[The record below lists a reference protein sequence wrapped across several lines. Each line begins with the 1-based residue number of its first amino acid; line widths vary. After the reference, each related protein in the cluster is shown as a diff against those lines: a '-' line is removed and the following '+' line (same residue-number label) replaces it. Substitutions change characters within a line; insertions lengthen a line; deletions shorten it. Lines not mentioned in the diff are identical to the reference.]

1 MSGSVGF
8 VGAFRLTFRVIV
20 RQLLTR
26 GRAVA
31 LTLLGVLLALLALA
45 VGTSDNVDEPIEDGV
60 RLLDLAGFTLVVP
73 IVALVFAAASLGD
86 LREDRTLVY
95 LWLRPM
101 GRAPVVVGAWIA
113 SIAVSLP
120 FTLPAMVVSGV
131 LLDAG
136 SDLVVAAAVATMV
149 GVVAYS
155 ALFLLLGLLVRNA
168 VIWGVGYVLM
178 WEGFI
183 AQFGTATA
191 RVAIRGYTRS
201 ILASITDVD
210 LDLGELS
217 LVGGLVGAGVIACVA
232 VGVAVLRLS
241 SMEID

>member
-8 VGAFRLTFRVIV
+8 VTALRLTLRVVV

-26 GRAVA
+26 GRAGA
-31 LTLLGVLLALLALA
+31 LVLLGAFLALLSFA
-45 VGTSDNVDEPIEDGV
+45 VGRSDTVEDPLKESV
-60 RLLDLAGFTLVVP
+60 ELLDLAGFTLVVP

-86 LREDRTLVY
+86 LRDDRTLVY

-101 GRAPVVVGAWIA
+101 GRVPVVIGAWLG
-113 SIAVSLP
+113 SILVSLP
-120 FTLPAMVVSGV
+120 FTLPALVLSGV
-131 LLDAG
+131 VLDVG
-136 SDLVVAAAVATMV
+136 SDVIVAAAVATTV
-149 GVVAYS
+149 GVVAYT
-155 ALFLLLGLLVRNA
+155 ALFVLLGLLVRNA

-178 WEGFI
+178 WEGLI

-191 RVAIRGYTRS
+191 RAAIRGYTRS

-217 LVGGLVGAGVIACVA
+217 LTSGIAGALIITVLALGLA
-232 VGVAVLRLS
+232 VVRLS

>member
-1 MSGSVGF
+1 MSGSVSF
-8 VGAFRLTFRVIV
+8 IAALRLTLRVVV

-26 GRAVA
+26 GRALA
-31 LTLLGVLLALLALA
+31 LVLLGGFLVLMSFAF
-45 VGTSDNVDEPIEDGV
+45 GRSDNVDNPVEDGV
-60 RLLDLAGFTLVVP
+60 RLIDLAGFTLVVP

-101 GRAPVVVGAWIA
+101 GRAPVVIGAWLA
-113 SIAVSLP
+113 SIAVSLL
-120 FTLPAMVVSGV
+120 FTLPTLVLSGV

-136 SDLVVAAAVATMV
+136 SDVVVGAATATAV

-155 ALFLLLGLLVRNA
+155 ALFLLLGLLVRNG

-178 WEGFI
+178 WEGLI

-191 RVAIRGYTRS
+191 RVAVRGYTRS
-201 ILASITDVD
+201 ILASITDVE

-217 LVGGLVGAGVIACVA
+217 LAGGLIGAAVITVVA
-232 VGVAVLRLS
+232 LGLAVVRLQ

>member
-1 MSGSVGF
+1 MSGAVGF
-8 VGAFRLTFRVIV
+8 VAAMRLTLRVVV

-26 GRAVA
+26 GRALA
-31 LTLLGVLLALLALA
+31 LVLLGGFLVLLSFAF
-45 VGTSDNVDEPIEDGV
+45 GRSDNVDEPIEDGE
-60 RLLDLAGFTLVVP
+60 RLIHLAGFTLVVP

-101 GRAPVVVGAWIA
+101 GRAPVVIGAWLA
-113 SIAVSLP
+113 SIGVSLL
-120 FTLPAMVVSGV
+120 FTLPTLVLSGV

-136 SDLVVAAAVATMV
+136 SDVVIGAATATGV
-149 GVVAYS
+149 GVIAYS
-155 ALFLLLGLLVRNA
+155 ALFLLLGLLVKNS

-178 WEGFI
+178 WEGLI

-191 RVAIRGYTRS
+191 RVAVRGYTRS
-201 ILASITDVD
+201 ILASITDVE

-217 LVGGLVGAGVIACVA
+217 LAGGLIGATVITVVA
-232 VGVAVLRLS
+232 LGLAVVRLQ

>member
-1 MSGSVGF
+1 MSGAVGF
-8 VGAFRLTFRVIV
+8 VAAMRLTLRVVV

-26 GRAVA
+26 GRALA
-31 LTLLGVLLALLALA
+31 LVLLGGFLVLLSFAF
-45 VGTSDNVDEPIEDGV
+45 GRSDNVDEPIEDGV
-60 RLLDLAGFTLVVP
+60 RLIDLAGFTLVVP

-101 GRAPVVVGAWIA
+101 GRAPVVIGAWLA
-113 SIAVSLP
+113 SIGVSLL
-120 FTLPAMVVSGV
+120 FTLPTLVLSGV

-136 SDLVVAAAVATMV
+136 SDVVIGAATATGV
-149 GVVAYS
+149 GVIAYS
-155 ALFLLLGLLVRNA
+155 ALFLLLGLLVKNS

-178 WEGFI
+178 WEGLI

-191 RVAIRGYTRS
+191 RVAVRGYTRS
-201 ILASITDVD
+201 ILASITDVE

-217 LVGGLVGAGVIACVA
+217 LAGGLIGATVITVVA
-232 VGVAVLRLS
+232 LGLAVVRLQ

>member
-8 VGAFRLTFRVIV
+8 VKAVRLTLRVVV

-26 GRAVA
+26 GRALA
-31 LTLLGVLLALLALA
+31 LILLGAFLALLSFA
-45 VGTSDNVDEPIEDGV
+45 VGTSDNVEDPLEEGV
-60 RLLDLAGFTLVVP
+60 ALLDLAGFTLVVP

-86 LREDRTLVY
+86 LRDDRTLVY

-101 GRAPVVVGAWIA
+101 GRAPVIIGAWLG
-113 SIAVSLP
+113 SILVSLP
-120 FTLPAMVVSGV
+120 FTLPALLLSGV

-136 SDLVVAAAVATMV
+136 SDVIVAAAVATTV
-149 GVVAYS
+149 GVVAYT
-155 ALFLLLGLLVRNA
+155 ALFVLLGLLVRNA

-178 WEGFI
+178 WEGLI

-191 RVAIRGYTRS
+191 RAAIRGYTRS

-217 LVGGLVGAGVIACVA
+217 LAAGIAGAMIITVLALGLA
-232 VGVAVLRLS
+232 VVRLS
-241 SMEID
+241 SMEVD

>member
-8 VGAFRLTFRVIV
+8 VGAVRLTLRVVV

-26 GRAVA
+26 GRALA
-31 LTLLGVLLALLALA
+31 LILLGAFLALLAFA
-45 VGTSDNVDEPIEDGV
+45 VGSSDTVEDPIEDGV

-95 LWLRPM
+95 LWLRPI
-101 GRAPVVVGAWIA
+101 GRAPVVSGAWLG
-113 SIAVSLP
+113 SIIISLP
-120 FTLPAMVVSGV
+120 FTLPALVLAGV

-136 SDLVVAAAVATMV
+136 SDVIVAAAVATAV
-149 GVVAYS
+149 GVVAYT
-155 ALFLLLGLLVRNA
+155 AVLVLLGLLVRNA

-178 WEGFI
+178 WEGLI

-217 LVGGLVGAGVIACVA
+217 LASGIAGALIITVIALVLA
-232 VGVAVLRLS
+232 VVRLGA
-241 SMEID
+241 MEID

>member
-1 MSGSVGF
+1 MSGSVGL
-8 VGAFRLTFRVIV
+8 VGAVRLTLRVVV

-26 GRAVA
+26 GRALA
-31 LTLLGVLLALLALA
+31 LILLGAFLALLAFA
-45 VGTSDNVDEPIEDGV
+45 VGSSDTVEDPIEDGV

-95 LWLRPM
+95 LWLRPI
-101 GRAPVVVGAWIA
+101 GRAPVVIGAWLG
-113 SIAVSLP
+113 SIIISLP
-120 FTLPAMVVSGV
+120 FTLPALVLSGL

-136 SDLVVAAAVATMV
+136 SDVIVAAAVATAV
-149 GVVAYS
+149 GVVAY
-155 ALFLLLGLLVRNA
+155 AAVFVLLGLLVRNA

-178 WEGFI
+178 WEGLI

-217 LVGGLVGAGVIACVA
+217 LASGIAGALIITVIALVVA
-232 VGVAVLRLS
+232 VVRLGA
-241 SMEID
+241 MEID